1 VLSEDQRGD
10 LSEQGNAFEES
21 CQERGVRRILFCPDD
36 ACLSES
42 QRFNIPVFCEDPEVK
57 RNVVLDLFCPGDSCA
72 VVESTD
78 NAAWQPKTPFPDGHH
93 PNLMP
98 VGRTG
103 KKLRPTAKPAMSK
116 VNMDNEKYS
125 APPKAV
131 PFKDALKFWTKLGF
145 ISFGGPA
152 GQIAVMHQ
160 EVVEHRRWIGENPFL
175 RALNFCMLLPGPEA
189 QQLATYIGWRLHGTL
204 GGIAAGSL
212 FVIPSIFVML
222 LLSYLAVAHI
232 DIPAVAAAFY
242 GIQPVVVAVVVEAVL
257 RIGKKALKHRVLYGF
272 AALAFVAVCFFRVP
286 FPYIVAGAAL
296 GGLIT
301 QRSLP
306 QVFCKG
312 QFDPQTR
319 ECSTEE
325 EPDDGRRVRA
335 SLGHV
340 VRVFIVCFALW
351 AVVVGGVWIWRGS
364 GDTLTQLGL
373 FFTQAAFVT
382 FGGAYAVLSYITDV
396 AVSSGWLST
405 QQMLIGLGLAESTPG
420 PLIMVT
426 QYAGFLA
433 AWNLPGGLDPL
444 TAGVIGALVTTYVTF
459 LPCFFFIFAGAPVI
473 EAMAGNQ
480 RIQAAL
486 TGVTAAVVGVV
497 LNLAVWFGHKVMLP
511 DGGPDLF
518 AVASA
523 VISLVLLQKFHLPI
537 HYLVPVGAAAGVG
550 WKLFL

>member
-1 VLSEDQRGD
+1 MDK
-10 LSEQGNAFEES
+10 EEIS
-21 CQERGVRRILFCPDD
+21 V
-36 ACLSES
+36 S
-42 QRFNIPVFCEDPEVK
+42 
-57 RNVVLDLFCPGDSCA
+57 
-72 VVESTD
+72 
-78 NAAWQPKTPFPDGHH
+78 PKT
-93 PNLMP
+93 
-98 VGRTG
+98 
-103 KKLRPTAKPAMSK
+103 A
-116 VNMDNEKYS
+116 
-125 APPKAV
+125 

-152 GQIAVMHQ
+152 GQIAIMHQ
-160 EVVEHRRWIGENPFL
+160 EVVERRKWIGENPFL

-189 QQLATYIGWRLHGTL
+189 QQLATYIGWRLHGIW

-272 AALAFVAVCFFRVP
+272 AALAFVAIYFFRVP

-296 GGLIT
+296 GGLLM
-301 QRSLP
+301 QHSLP

-319 ECSTEE
+319 ECRIEE
-325 EPDDGRRVRA
+325 EPDNGRRGRP
-335 SLGHV
+335 SFGHV
-340 VRVFIVCFALW
+340 IRVFLVCFALW

-364 GDTLTQLGL
+364 GDSLTQLGL
-373 FFTQAAFVT
+373 FFTKAAFVT

-444 TAGVIGALVTTYVTF
+444 TAGIIGALLTTYVTF
-459 LPCFFFIFAGAPVI
+459 LPCFFFIFAGAPFI

-480 RIQAAL
+480 RLQAAL

-497 LNLAVWFGHKVMLP
+497 LNLAVWFGHKVLLP
-511 DGGPDLF
+511 NGGIDLF
-518 AVASA
+518 AIISA
-523 VISLVLLQKFHLPI
+523 LASLVLLQKFHFPI
-537 HYLVPVGAAAGVG
+537 HYLVPIGAVAGVI
-550 WKLFL
+550 WKMVI